1 MPLTRYT
8 DPVLEQSPVIARRA
22 AYEVQPRIYRSP
34 MFPKPIASWK
44 KYFGLKSCRGTEPLE
59 EMSGT

>member
-44 KYFGLKSCRGTEPLE
+44 NTLA
-59 EMSGT
+59 